1 MRSGILGLPRSLIRA
16 RVQAA
21 VYRFSDAMLPN
32 PRNTSPTR
40 PHRPP
45 WVAPTLE
52 RASTAAEARG
62 FELQASGWRLEASG
76 LRHAASQVREPLAT
90 CRFLVASRGDL
101 HAQEP
106 DLREAPLPKGLDG
119 SGRT

>member
-1 MRSGILGLPRSLIRA
+1 MVKPLRSLVPATRASDDNDTLTLEGCGSGILGLARSLIRA

-32 PRNTSPTR
+32 LRNTSPTR

-62 FELQASGWRLEASG
+62 FELQASGLRLEA
-76 LRHAASQVREPLAT
+76 
-90 CRFLVASRGDL
+90 
-101 HAQEP
+101 
-106 DLREAPLPKGLDG
+106 
-119 SGRT
+119 